1 MRRKTIFFFLSELIG
16 CEADGCRRNF
26 RSCQRIESEMKSVGV
41 RQTAATAKKLI
52 VRFSRA
58 IFKEKG
64 GCLQSPCFVNF
75 SLFSLGNL
83 CL

>member
-1 MRRKTIFFFLSELIG
+1 
-16 CEADGCRRNF
+16 
-26 RSCQRIESEMKSVGV
+26 MKSVGV

-64 GCLQSPCFVNF
+64 DVSLLVSSTFRCFHSEIFASDIFRRMLSVLALP
-75 SLFSLGNL
+75 SLLSIWS
-83 CL
+83 